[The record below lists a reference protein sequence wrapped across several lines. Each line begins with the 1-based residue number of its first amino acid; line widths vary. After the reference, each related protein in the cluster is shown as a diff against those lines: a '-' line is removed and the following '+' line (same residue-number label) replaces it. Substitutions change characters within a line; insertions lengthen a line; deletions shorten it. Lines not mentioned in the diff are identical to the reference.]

1 LERAVVRRYTNEEIK
16 ARLVLIV
23 GIGLTLAFVGSIF
36 TLLYGLLFVTQPL
49 EQSPNDAEAFSV
61 LNPMLM
67 TLSGGLIGLLASNGL
82 KNKDK
87 GGRDESE

>member
-1 LERAVVRRYTNEEIK
+1 MARYTNDEIK
-16 ARLVLIV
+16 ARLIFVV
-23 GIGLTLAFVGSIF
+23 GMGLTFAFVGSIF

-49 EQSPNDAEAFSV
+49 EQAPNDAEAFSV

-82 KNKDK
+82 KSKPKGKD
-87 GGRDESE
+87 DETE

>member
-1 LERAVVRRYTNEEIK
+1 MAKYTNDEIK
-16 ARLVLIV
+16 ARLIFVV
-23 GIGLTLAFVGSIF
+23 GMGLTFAFVGSIF

-49 EQSPNDAEAFSV
+49 EQAPNDAEAFSV

-82 KNKDK
+82 KSKPKGKD
-87 GGRDESE
+87 DEAE

>member
-1 LERAVVRRYTNEEIK
+1 MPRYTNDEIK
-16 ARLVLIV
+16 ARLILMV

-82 KNKDK
+82 KTKVKGKD
-87 GGRDESE
+87 DETE

>member
-1 LERAVVRRYTNEEIK
+1 
-16 ARLVLIV
+16 
-23 GIGLTLAFVGSIF
+23 
-36 TLLYGLLFVTQPL
+36 LYGLLFVTQPL

>member
-1 LERAVVRRYTNEEIK
+1 MVRYTNDEIK
-16 ARLVLIV
+16 ARLILIV

-49 EQSPNDAEAFSV
+49 EQSPNDDAAFSV

>member
-1 LERAVVRRYTNEEIK
+1 MVVVARYTNDEIK
-16 ARLVLIV
+16 ARLIFVV
-23 GIGLTLAFVGSIF
+23 GMGLTFAFVGSIF

-49 EQSPNDAEAFSV
+49 EQAPNDAEAFSV

-82 KNKDK
+82 KSKSKGKD
-87 GGRDESE
+87 DETE

>member
-1 LERAVVRRYTNEEIK
+1 VAKYTNDEIK
-16 ARLVLIV
+16 ARLILCV
-23 GIGLTLAFVGSIF
+23 GIGLTVAFVGSIF
-36 TLLYGLLFVTQPL
+36 TLLYGLLFITQPL
-49 EQSPNDAEAFSV
+49 EQAPNDAEAFSV

-87 GGRDESE
+87 GGNNESE

>member
-1 LERAVVRRYTNEEIK
+1 VPRYTNDEIK
-16 ARLVLIV
+16 ARLILMV

-49 EQSPNDAEAFSV
+49 DQAPNDAEAFSV

-82 KNKDK
+82 KNKVK
-87 GGRDESE
+87 GKDDETE

>member
-1 LERAVVRRYTNEEIK
+1 MVVVARYTNDEIK
-16 ARLVLIV
+16 ARLIFVV
-23 GIGLTLAFVGSIF
+23 GMGLTFAFVGSIF

-49 EQSPNDAEAFSV
+49 EQAPNDAEAFSV

-82 KNKDK
+82 KSKPKGKD
-87 GGRDESE
+87 DEAE

>member
-1 LERAVVRRYTNEEIK
+1 MAAVAKYTNDEIK
-16 ARLVLIV
+16 ARLIFVV
-23 GIGLTLAFVGSIF
+23 GMGLTFAFVGSIF

-49 EQSPNDAEAFSV
+49 EQAPNDAEAFSV

-82 KNKDK
+82 KSKPKGKD
-87 GGRDESE
+87 DEAE

>member
-1 LERAVVRRYTNEEIK
+1 M
-16 ARLVLIV
+16 V

-82 KNKDK
+82 KNKAK
-87 GGRDESE
+87 GKDDETE

>member
-1 LERAVVRRYTNEEIK
+1 VAVVAKYTNDEIK
-16 ARLVLIV
+16 ARLIFVV
-23 GIGLTLAFVGSIF
+23 GMGLTFAFVGSIF

-49 EQSPNDAEAFSV
+49 EQAPNDAEAFSV

-82 KNKDK
+82 KSKPKGKD
-87 GGRDESE
+87 DEAE

>member
-1 LERAVVRRYTNEEIK
+1 MAVVARYTNDEIK
-16 ARLVLIV
+16 ARLILIV
-23 GIGLTLAFVGSIF
+23 GIGLTCAFVGSIF

-49 EQSPNDAEAFSV
+49 EQAPNDAEAFSV

-82 KNKDK
+82 KSKPKGKD
-87 GGRDESE
+87 DEAE

>member
-1 LERAVVRRYTNEEIK
+1 VRRYSNEEIK

>member
-1 LERAVVRRYTNEEIK
+1 VRRYTNDEIK

>member
-1 LERAVVRRYTNEEIK
+1 VARYTNDEIK
-16 ARLVLIV
+16 ARLIFVV
-23 GIGLTLAFVGSIF
+23 GMGLTFAFVGSIF

-49 EQSPNDAEAFSV
+49 EQAPNDAEAFSV

-82 KNKDK
+82 KSKPKGKD
-87 GGRDESE
+87 DETE

>member
-1 LERAVVRRYTNEEIK
+1 
-16 ARLVLIV
+16 
-23 GIGLTLAFVGSIF
+23 
-36 TLLYGLLFVTQPL
+36 LLYGLLFVTQPL
-49 EQSPNDAEAFSV
+49 EQAPNDAEAFSV

-87 GGRDESE
+87 GGKDESE

>member
-1 LERAVVRRYTNEEIK
+1 MAVVAKYTNDEIK
-16 ARLVLIV
+16 ARLIFVV
-23 GIGLTLAFVGSIF
+23 GMGLTFAFVGSIF

-49 EQSPNDAEAFSV
+49 EQAPNDAEAFSV

-82 KNKDK
+82 KSKPKGKD
-87 GGRDESE
+87 DETE

>member
-1 LERAVVRRYTNEEIK
+1 MAKYTNDEIK
-16 ARLVLIV
+16 ARLIFVV
-23 GIGLTLAFVGSIF
+23 GMGLTFAFVGSIF

-49 EQSPNDAEAFSV
+49 EQAPNDAEAFSV

-82 KNKDK
+82 KSKAKGKD
-87 GGRDESE
+87 DEAE

>member
-1 LERAVVRRYTNEEIK
+1 M
-16 ARLVLIV
+16 
-23 GIGLTLAFVGSIF
+23 GLTFAFVGSIF

-49 EQSPNDAEAFSV
+49 EQAPNDAEAFSV

-82 KNKDK
+82 KSKPKGKD
-87 GGRDESE
+87 DETE

>member
-1 LERAVVRRYTNEEIK
+1 MVVVARSTNDEIK
-16 ARLVLIV
+16 ARLILVV
-23 GIGLTLAFVGSIF
+23 GIGLTCAFVGSIF

-49 EQSPNDAEAFSV
+49 EQAPNDAEAFSV

-82 KNKDK
+82 KSKPKGKD
-87 GGRDESE
+87 DETE

>member
-1 LERAVVRRYTNEEIK
+1 MAKYTNDEIK
-16 ARLVLIV
+16 ARLILIV
-23 GIGLTLAFVGSIF
+23 GIGLTCAFVGSIF

-49 EQSPNDAEAFSV
+49 EQAPNDAEAFSV

-82 KNKDK
+82 KSKTK
-87 GGRDESE
+87 GTNDEAE

>member
-1 LERAVVRRYTNEEIK
+1 MAVVAKYTNDEIK
-16 ARLVLIV
+16 ARLIFVV
-23 GIGLTLAFVGSIF
+23 GMGLTFAFVGSIF

-49 EQSPNDAEAFSV
+49 EQAPNDAEAFSV

-82 KNKDK
+82 KSKPKGKD
-87 GGRDESE
+87 DEAE

>member
-1 LERAVVRRYTNEEIK
+1 VVRYTNDEIK
-16 ARLVLIV
+16 ARLILIV

-49 EQSPNDAEAFSV
+49 EQSPNDDAAFSV

>member
-1 LERAVVRRYTNEEIK
+1 MAKYTNDEIK
-16 ARLVLIV
+16 ARLIFVV
-23 GIGLTLAFVGSIF
+23 GMGLTFAFVGSIF

-49 EQSPNDAEAFSV
+49 EQAQNDAEAFSV

-82 KNKDK
+82 KSKAKGKD
-87 GGRDESE
+87 DEAE

>member
-1 LERAVVRRYTNEEIK
+1 
-16 ARLVLIV
+16 
-23 GIGLTLAFVGSIF
+23 
-36 TLLYGLLFVTQPL
+36 LLYGLLFVTQPL

-82 KNKDK
+82 KSKPKGKD
-87 GGRDESE
+87 DEAE

>member
-1 LERAVVRRYTNEEIK
+1 VRRYSNDEIK

-49 EQSPNDAEAFSV
+49 EQAPNDAEAFSV

>member
-1 LERAVVRRYTNEEIK
+1 VPRYTNDEIK
-16 ARLVLIV
+16 ARLILMV

-82 KNKDK
+82 KNKVK
-87 GGRDESE
+87 GKDDETE

>member
-1 LERAVVRRYTNEEIK
+1 MAKYTNDEIK
-16 ARLVLIV
+16 ARLILIV
-23 GIGLTLAFVGSIF
+23 GIGLTCAFVGSIF

-49 EQSPNDAEAFSV
+49 EQAPNDAEAFSV

-82 KNKDK
+82 KSKPKGKD
-87 GGRDESE
+87 DEAE